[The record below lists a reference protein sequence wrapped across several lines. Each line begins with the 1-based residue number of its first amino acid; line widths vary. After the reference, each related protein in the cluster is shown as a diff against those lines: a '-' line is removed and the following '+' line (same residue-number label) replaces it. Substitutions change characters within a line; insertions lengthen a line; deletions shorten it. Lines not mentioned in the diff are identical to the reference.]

1 MTHVTSLLLGL
12 GNGGVYA
19 ALAIALVL
27 TYRSSGVVNFATG
40 TIALFGAYTYAFLR
54 DGKLLVLIPGL
65 PTTVNLGGNLEFVPA
80 VLISLAASAALG
92 ALLYYVVF
100 RPLRQAPAL
109 ARAVASLGVL
119 VVMQGLIENRVGQA
133 PVSVSPIFPSHA
145 WHWGSA
151 TLLSD
156 RFYLAITILGIT
168 IALTAAYRWTRFG
181 LVTRAVAETQA
192 GAIVSG
198 VSPERVALLNWMASA
213 VVAGMA
219 GILIAPI
226 SPLTPAAYALAVVPA
241 LAAAAVGHFE
251 LLVPSAVAG
260 IAIGMVQSDA
270 SSLAAQHSWLPQSGF
285 PELIPLIVIIGALLV
300 TGRGIP
306 ARGGILRQRLGQA
319 PRPRSLLVPTIAGST
334 IGLVALAVT
343 GGTWRSAVIG
353 TFIAAIL
360 GLSYVVVTGYAG
372 QVSLAQLAFAG
383 VSAFAL
389 SGLTYGWGVPFP
401 IAPLVA
407 ALIATVVGVVVGLPA
422 LRVRGLTLGVVTLAL
437 AFAIEALWFRNGQ
450 FVSSAGASV
459 TEPKLFGLNLGVG
472 SGHSFPRFSFGLLC
486 LVTLVA
492 IALGVAWLRSS
503 SLGSAML
510 AVRANERSA
519 AGIGVNVTGV
529 KIASFAISSF
539 IAGIG
544 GCLFAYRQTVVTSV
558 SFTAIGGLA
567 LLATV
572 YLAGITSVFGGIL
585 GGVLASSGI
594 VFLLLDR
601 SVHVGNWFAVLTGIG
616 LIATLIRHPEGL
628 ASGGHDLAKRL
639 SSLKVVRPRR
649 ASPRQVVPLSRAE
662 ATATADSGPAL
673 SVDRLTVRYGGVVAV
688 SDVSLHVDEGTVV
701 GLIGPNGA
709 GKTSLIDGVTGF
721 CRSDGAVVLN
731 GSDLDGVPAHARVRR
746 GLARTFQALELYD
759 DLTVEENISAAAF
772 STAREHRQR
781 QVTAALERAGLS
793 ELRDRRA
800 EDLSQGE
807 RQLVSIAR
815 ACVSDPRVLLLDE
828 PAAGLDSADTKRL
841 AGRIRDIAGSGTGVL
856 LVDHDISLVLGVCD
870 YIYVLDFGR
879 LILDGDPTTIRAD
892 QSLADAYLGS
902 LHEVSSA

>member
-1 MTHVTSLLLGL
+1 MTHITSLLLGL
-12 GNGGVYA
+12 GNGGVIA

-40 TIALFGAYTYAFLR
+40 TLALYTAYTYAWLRNGKFLI
-54 DGKLLVLIPGL
+54 LVPGL
-65 PTTVNLGGNLEFVPA
+65 PTSVGVGGHLAFVPA
-80 VLISLAASAALG
+80 ALIALAASAALG

-100 RPLRQAPAL
+100 RPLRQAPPL

-133 PVSVSPIFPSHA
+133 PVSVSSIFPSRP
-145 WHWGSA
+145 WRWGSA

-156 RFYLAITILGIT
+156 RFYLAVAVLGVT
-168 IALTAAYRWTRFG
+168 FALTALYRWTRFG
-181 LVTRAVAETQA
+181 LLTRAVAETQT

-198 VSPERVALLNWMASA
+198 VSPERIALLNWMASA
-213 VVAGMA
+213 VIAGLA

-226 SPLTPAAYALAVVPA
+226 SPLTPAAYTLVVVPA
-241 LAAAAVGHFE
+241 LGAAAVGHFE
-251 LLVPSAVAG
+251 LLIPSALAG
-260 IAIGMVQSDA
+260 IAIGMVQSEA
-270 SSLAAQHSWLPQSGF
+270 STLTAQHSWLPQTGG

-306 ARGGILRQRLGQA
+306 ARGGFLRQRLGQA
-319 PRPRSLLVPTIAGST
+319 PRPQSLLLPTILGTALGV
-334 IGLVALAVT
+334 VALAVT
-343 GGTWRSAVIG
+343 SGTWRSAVIG

-383 VSAFAL
+383 VSAFSL
-389 SGLTYGWGVPFP
+389 SGLTTGWGVPFP
-401 IAPLVA
+401 LAPIIA

-437 AFAIEALWFRNGQ
+437 AYAIEALWFRNGQ

-459 TEPKLFGLNLGVG
+459 VAPKLFGLNLAVG
-472 SGHSFPRFSFGLLC
+472 TGSAFPRFSFGLLC

-492 IALGVAWLRSS
+492 VALGVAWLRASA
-503 SLGSAML
+503 LGSAML

-544 GCLFAYRQTVVTSV
+544 GCLFAYRQGVVTAI

-567 LLATV
+567 LLSTV

-594 VFLLLDR
+594 VFLVLDR
-601 SVHVGNWFAVLTGIG
+601 NTDLGEWFAVLTGIA
-616 LIATLIRHPEGL
+616 LIATLIRHPQGL
-628 ASGGHDLAKRL
+628 ASGGHDLAQRFARF
-639 SSLKVVRPRR
+639 VPTRTRR
-649 ASPRQVVPLSRAE
+649 AAPRQVVPLTV
-662 ATATADSGPAL
+662 ATAPPAGDAGPAL
-673 SVDRLTVRYGGVVAV
+673 AVEHLTVRYGGVTAV
-688 SDVSLHVDEGTVV
+688 SDVSLHIDAGAVV

-709 GKTSLIDGVTGF
+709 GKTSLIDAVTGF
-721 CRSDGAVVLN
+721 TPSEGNVNLCGKRIDEM
-731 GSDLDGVPAHARVRR
+731 PAHVRVRS
-746 GLARTFQALELYD
+746 GLARTFQALELYE
-759 DLTVEENISAAAF
+759 DLTVEENVSAAVF
-772 STAREHRQR
+772 STVRDHRTR
-781 QVTAALERAGLS
+781 QVDVALQRAGLT
-793 ELRDRRA
+793 EFEDRDA
-800 EDLSQGE
+800 GELSQGE

-815 ACVSDPRVLLLDE
+815 ACASDPHVLLLDE
-828 PAAGLDSADTKRL
+828 PAAGLDAAD
-841 AGRIRDIAGSGTGVL
+841 S
-856 LVDHDISLVLGVCD
+856 
-870 YIYVLDFGR
+870 
-879 LILDGDPTTIRAD
+879 
-892 QSLADAYLGS
+892 QSLAT
-902 LHEVSSA
+902 